1 MAHSKPKAAPDPGA
15 LIFGDFAHAV
25 DAFFDEILVDRWKC
39 GAASQFE
46 RSEFSELPDRYE
58 IRLASRGLD
67 PATIEVETRGQR
79 LTVRATA
86 DERGRLESTFTFS
99 EYVEHE
105 AASAAWSMGVLTVVV
120 PKHKARKIRLKA
132 D

>member
-1 MAHSKPKAAPDPGA
+1 VAEHKAKTTPNPGA
-15 LIFGDFAHAV
+15 LILGDFAHAV

-58 IRLASRGLD
+58 IRLISRGVD

-79 LTVRATA
+79 LTVRAMA
-86 DERGRLESTFTFS
+86 DEHGHLENTFTFS

-105 AASAAWSMGVLTVVV
+105 AASAVWSKGVLTVVV
-120 PKHKARKIRLKA
+120 PKHKARKVRLKA